1 MRVEMLTTD
10 FLDRAVDLYG
20 DVVGVVAHDGTEYT
34 YAEFGGRVNRVS
46 NALLDMGVGQ
56 GDRVALLAPN
66 THYFLETLYG
76 TNQIGAT
83 FVPMNY
89 LLTPGD
95 YEYILGDCAA
105 SVVIADH
112 DFAEKVEP
120 VREAVPAEAFV
131 GYRAAE
137 IEGESEGAGTGGG
150 EGGWT
155 DYEAWLADASS
166 ELPERPEIG
175 EDDDASINYTSGTTG
190 DPKGVVRTHR
200 TEHWHA
206 LVVNQHMEVGDD
218 DTYLWTLP
226 MFHCNGWGH
235 TYAITGMGS
244 THVCQRTFDAEG
256 TFRRVREHDVSYLC
270 GAPTVLNRLVAYR
283 DDNPDIVTTG
293 ERDVRIATAGS
304 APATATIETVEDE
317 IGWRIIHL
325 YGLTETAPMIT
336 TSNSPRRLAER
347 DRDLKVAQGSA
358 MIGTDVRVVDGDGED
373 VPRDGETLGEIV
385 VAGNQV
391 MDRYLNKPEATEQA
405 FTAKLPGYFH
415 TGDLAT
421 IDADGMVAIQD
432 REKDIIIS
440 GGENVSSIEV
450 EDVLYDHP
458 DVAKAA
464 VIPTPSEEWGE
475 AVTALVVAKSG
486 TDSTAEGI
494 REFAG
499 EHLARYQVPKRV
511 EFVEDLPETATGK
524 VQKYQLRQEYWEGE
538 ERLVG
543 QS

>member
-1 MRVEMLTTD
+1 MNVEMRTTD
-10 FLDRAVDLYG
+10 FLDRAVDCYS

-34 YAEFGGRVNRVS
+34 YAEFAERVNRVS
-46 NALLDMGVGQ
+46 NALSGMGVGQ

-66 THYFLETLYG
+66 THYFLETMYG
-76 TNQIGAT
+76 VNQLGAV

-89 LLTPGD
+89 LLTPSD
-95 YEYILGDCAA
+95 FEYILGDCEAN
-105 SVVIADH
+105 VVIADY
-112 DFAEKVEP
+112 DYAEKVEA
-120 VREAVPAEAFV
+120 VRESVPAEGFV

-137 IEGESEGAGTGGG
+137 IDGD
-150 EGGWT
+150 WQ
-155 DYEAWLADASS
+155 DYEDWLADASADA
-166 ELPERPEIG
+166 PDRPEIA

-206 LVVNQHMEVGDD
+206 LVLNQHMEVADD

-235 TYAITGMGS
+235 TYAITGMGG
-244 THVCQRTFDAEG
+244 THVCQRTFDPEG
-256 TFRRVREHDVSYLC
+256 TLRRVREHDVSYLS
-270 GAPTVLNRLVAYR
+270 GAPTVLNRLIAYY
-283 DDNPDIVTTG
+283 DDHPDAVTTG
-293 ERDVRIATAGS
+293 AREVRISTAGS
-304 APATATIETVEDE
+304 APATATLSTVEEE
-317 IGWRIIHL
+317 IGWRVIHL

-336 TSNSPRRLAER
+336 TSHSPRRLAQR
-347 DRDLKVAQGSA
+347 GRDLKVNQGSE
-358 MIGTDVRVVDGDGED
+358 MIATDVRVVDDDGAD
-373 VPRDGETLGEIV
+373 VPRDGATIGEIV
-385 VAGNQV
+385 VRGNQV
-391 MDRYLNKPEATEQA
+391 MDRYLNKPDATHEA
-405 FTAKLPGYFH
+405 FNAKLPGYFH

-421 IDADGMVAIQD
+421 IDDDGMVAIQD
-432 REKDIIIS
+432 RSKDIIIS
-440 GGENVSSIEV
+440 GGENVSSIGV

-458 DVAKAA
+458 EVAKAA
-464 VIPTPSEEWGE
+464 VIPTPSDEWGE

-486 TDSTAEGI
+486 ASPTAEAI

-511 EFVEDLPETATGK
+511 EFVDDLPETATGK

-543 QS
+543 QG

>member
-1 MRVEMLTTD
+1 MKVEMLTTD
-10 FLDRAVDLYG
+10 FLDRAVDVY
-20 DVVGVVAHDGTEYT
+20 DDAIGVIAHDGTEYT
-34 YAEFGGRVNRVS
+34 YDEFGDRVNQVS
-46 NALLDMGVGQ
+46 AALLEMGVEQ
-56 GDRVALLAPN
+56 GDRVALLSPN

-89 LLTPGD
+89 LLTPSD
-95 YEYILGDCAA
+95 YEYILNDCEAG
-105 SVVIADH
+105 VVIADY
-112 DFAEKVEP
+112 DYAENIEA
-120 VREAVPAEAFV
+120 VRDSVPAEQFI
-131 GYRAAE
+131 GYE
-137 IEGESEGAGTGGG
+137 TDDIEGE
-150 EGGWT
+150 WT
-155 DYEAWLADASS
+155 DYENWLAGQSTDA
-166 ELPERPEIG
+166 PERPEIS

-206 LVVNQHMEVGDD
+206 HVLNEHMEVADD
-218 DTYLWTLP
+218 DAYLWTLP

-235 TYAITGMGS
+235 TYAITGMGG
-244 THVCQRTFDAEG
+244 THVCQRTFDPEG
-256 TFRRVREHDVSYLC
+256 TFRRVREHDVSYLS
-270 GAPTVLNRLVAYR
+270 GAPTVLNRLVSSH
-283 DDNPDIVTTG
+283 DENPDVVTTG
-293 ERDVRIATAGS
+293 ERDVRISTAGS
-304 APATATIETVEDE
+304 APATATISTIEDD

-347 DRDLKVAQGSA
+347 GRTLKVNQGA
-358 MIGTDVRVVDGDGED
+358 EMVATDVRVVDDEGRD

-391 MDRYLNKPEATEQA
+391 MDRYLNKPEITEEA
-405 FTAKLPGYFH
+405 FNAKLPGYFH

-421 IDADGMVAIQD
+421 MDEDGMVSIQD

-440 GGENVSSIEV
+440 GGENVSSIGV

-458 DVAKAA
+458 DIAKAA
-464 VIPTPSEEWGE
+464 VIPTPSDEWGE
-475 AVTALVVAKSG
+475 AVTALVVERPGVSLE
-486 TDSTAEGI
+486 SEGV

-511 EFVEDLPETATGK
+511 EFVDDLPETATGK
-524 VQKYQLRQEYWEGE
+524 IQKYQLRQDYWEGE
-538 ERLVG
+538 DRLVG
-543 QS
+543 QG